1 MNELLEYFKN
11 DELSANVW
19 KSKYAAEGEETP
31 DEMHHRM
38 AKEFARIEEG
48 YKKKEYVRLNSTR
61 NPDKFISQLSP
72 HGQNRKPLNEDIIFG
87 LFEDFK
93 YIVPQGSIMATL
105 GTDVTASLSN
115 CFVIASAE
123 DSYGGILKTDE
134 EQVQLMKRRGGVGH
148 DLSKLRPHGTET
160 KNSAKTS
167 TGTLSFAERFSNSC
181 REVAQNGRRGA
192 LMLSLSINHPDV
204 LDFIKSKRDLTKL
217 TGANISVKITD
228 EFMKAVENDEDY
240 ILRFPC
246 DTIVLRG
253 TEELLPY
260 NQTMKSS
267 DVEGLVD
274 MSNEQNKKAYLRKI
288 KAKEYWD
295 EIIKS
300 AKDSAEPG
308 ILFEDKHNNHSPDG
322 VYEQYRFIS
331 TNP

>member
-105 GTDVTASLSN
+105 GTNDIASLSN
-115 CFVIASAE
+115 CWVVPSPF
-123 DSYGGILKTDE
+123 DSYASINKTDGE
-134 EQVQLMKRRGGVGH
+134 LIFYYKRRGGVGL
-148 DLSKLRPHGTET
+148 DISKLRPSGTVT
-160 KNSAKTS
+160 NNTAKTS
-167 TGTLSFAERFSNSC
+167 TGAVSFMERFSNTT
-181 REVAQNGRRGA
+181 REVAMAGRRGA
-192 LMLSLSINHPDV
+192 LMISIDVNHPDV
-204 LDFIKSKRDLTKL
+204 LEFAKIKSDKTKV
-217 TGANISVKITD
+217 TGANISIRLND

-240 ILRFPC
+240 ILKFPC
-246 DTIVLRG
+246 DSKLST
-253 TEELLPY
+253 
-260 NQTMKSS
+260 
-267 DVEGLVD
+267 
-274 MSNEQNKKAYLRKI
+274 NKYDEWYPNWNDGKLNFIPKDDCYVKVI
-288 KAKEYWD
+288 KAKEYWG
-295 EIIKS
+295 EFIKQ
-300 AKDSAEPG
+300 AKENAEPG
-308 ILFEDKHNNHSPDG
+308 LMYWDNILDNDPAAVYDKYKPVTS
-322 VYEQYRFIS
+322 
-331 TNP
+331 NPCGRVCLK